1 MLLNIKIVTE
11 YPIWLTAFCLLA
23 GFGYAFFLYR
33 NDNRFEDVKLWVKRT
48 MFLFRFV
55 VVSILCFLLLSPL
68 IKTIF
73 NTVEKPIIVIAQD
86 NTSSILMNKDSVF
99 YKTEY
104 LAKLERLKQKL
115 SSIYEV
121 KMYSFD
127 EQFDEKA
134 DINFTGRITN
144 LSNVFDE
151 LENRFYN
158 QNIGAVI
165 LATDGIFNEGS
176 NPVYTSQTNGVPI
189 YAIALGDTTPQKD
202 VILKDVTLNKLT
214 FLGNQFPM
222 EINGVVQEGEGFKT
236 KLEITNKGKVIFE
249 KKYQINSSN
258 FSINENILLE
268 AKNVGVQNYK
278 VKLSTI
284 ENEVSIANNVQDVYV
299 EVLDGRQDI
308 LILANAP
315 HPDLKALKLSIESNE
330 NYKVKTQMIND
341 FNGNIE
347 AFSLVILHQISGND
361 AVVQKLQQSKTSIWY
376 ILDAKTTTN
385 QFNKLNTGIEILNS
399 NGQTNQVLA
408 SVNEQFP
415 LFSLS
420 ESTIK
425 YINNTTPLLS
435 VFGTYKMSGGGYNLL
450 NQKIGSVITQS
461 PLMTFFQAEHKKIA
475 VLAGEGIWRWRIQEF
490 SKTKKH
496 DGVDELI
503 NKTVQFLSVKEDKSK
518 FRLIVKNKFLEN
530 EEVLFNAELYN
541 DSYELENEPAID
553 LIIKNDK
560 AEEFKYSFNKTTNAY
575 FLNAGIFNPGAYQY
589 SATVKLGDKNYTE
602 KGEFQVAQIQIEMN
616 NTIAN
621 HQLLTNLVKKHDGGL
636 FYPSNLE
643 DINVTIQENNNIT
656 SIIFEEKDLKELINL
671 KWIFGLILLLLS
683 AEWFLR
689 KRNGAY

>member
-11 YPIWLTAFCLLA
+11 YPIWLVAFCFLA
-23 GFGYAFFLYR
+23 GFAYAFFLYR

-55 VVSILCFLLLSPL
+55 TVSILCFLLLSPL

-104 LAKLERLKQKL
+104 LAKLENLKQKL
-115 SSIYEV
+115 SSTYEV
-121 KMYSFD
+121 RMYGFD

-134 DINFTGRITN
+134 NINYTGKITN

-202 VILKDVTLNKLT
+202 IVLRDVVLNKLT
-214 FLGNQFPM
+214 FLGNQFPI
-222 EINGVVQEGEGFKT
+222 EINGIVQEGEGFKT
-236 KLEITNKGKVIFE
+236 KLEIINKGKVVFE
-249 KKYQINSSN
+249 KEYKINSSN
-258 FSINENILLE
+258 FSINENVLIE
-268 AKNVGVQNYK
+268 AKNVGVQHYK
-278 VKLSTI
+278 VKLTAI
-284 ENEVSIANNVQDVYV
+284 ENEVSIVNNVQDVYI
-299 EVLDGRQDI
+299 EVLDGRQEI

-341 FNGNIE
+341 FNGNTE

-385 QFNKLNTGIEILNS
+385 QFNKLNIGLEILNS

-425 YINNTTPLLS
+425 YLNNTTPLLS
-435 VFGTYKMSGGGYNLL
+435 VFGTYKMNENGYNLL
-450 NQKIGSVITQS
+450 NQKIGSVVTQS
-461 PLMTFFQAEHKKIA
+461 PLMTFFQAENKKVA

-490 SKTKKH
+490 NKTKKH
-496 DGVDELI
+496 EAIDELI
-503 NKTVQFLSVKEDKSK
+503 NKAVQFLSVKEDKSK

-541 DSYELENEPAID
+541 DSYELENEPEIEV
-553 LIIKNDK
+553 LVKNEDG
-560 AEEFKYSFNKTTNAY
+560 EEFKFNFNKTTKAY
-575 FLNAGIFNPGAYQY
+575 YLNAGIFNPGAYQY
-589 SATVKLGDKNYTE
+589 NASVMLGDKKYTE
-602 KGEFQVAQIQIEMN
+602 KGEFQVAKIQLEMN

-621 HQLLTNLVKKHDGGL
+621 HQLLANLVKKHDGGL
-636 FYPSNLE
+636 FFPSNLE
-643 DINVTIQENNNIT
+643 DISDAIQENNNIA

>member
-1 MLLNIKIVTE
+1 LLLNIKIVTE
-11 YPIWLTAFCLLA
+11 YPIWLIAFCLLA

-33 NDNRFEDVKLWVKRT
+33 NDDRFEDVKLWVKRT

-104 LAKLERLKQKL
+104 LTKLEDLKQKL
-115 SSIYEV
+115 SSTYEV
-121 KMYSFD
+121 KMYGFD
-127 EQFDEKA
+127 EQFDEKTNI
-134 DINFTGRITN
+134 DFTGKITN

-176 NPVYTSQTNGVPI
+176 NPVYTSQTNGIPI

-202 VILKDVTLNKLT
+202 IILKDVVLNKLT
-214 FLGNQFPM
+214 FLGNQFPI
-222 EINGVVQEGEGFKT
+222 EINGLAQEGEGFKT
-236 KLEITNKGKVIFE
+236 KLEITNKGKVVFE
-249 KKYQINSSN
+249 KEYQINSSN
-258 FSINENILLE
+258 FSINENILIE
-268 AKNVGVQNYK
+268 AKNVGIQHYK
-278 VKLSTI
+278 VKLTAI
-284 ENEVSIANNVQDVYV
+284 ENEVSIANNVQDVYI
-299 EVLDGRQDI
+299 EVLDGRQEI
-308 LILANAP
+308 LIIANAP

-341 FNGNIE
+341 FNGNTE
-347 AFSLVILHQISGND
+347 AYSLVILHQILGNEE
-361 AVVQKLQQSKTSIWY
+361 VIQKLQQSKTSIWY
-376 ILDAKTTTN
+376 ILDAKSTIN
-385 QFNKLNTGIEILNS
+385 QFNKLNTGLEILSS
-399 NGQTNQVLA
+399 NGQTNLVLA
-408 SVNEQFP
+408 NVNEQFP

-420 ESTIK
+420 ENTMK
-425 YINNTTPLLS
+425 YINNTIPLLS
-435 VFGTYKMSGGGYNLL
+435 VFGTYKMTDNGYNLL
-450 NQKIGSVITQS
+450 SQKIGSVVTQS
-461 PLMTFFQAEHKKIA
+461 PLMTFFQSENKKVA

-490 SKTKKH
+490 NKTKKH
-496 DGVDELI
+496 DAIDELI

-518 FRLIVKNKFLEN
+518 FRLIIKNKFLEN

-541 DSYELENEPAID
+541 DSYELENEPEIEV
-553 LIIKNDK
+553 LVKNEDG
-560 AEEFKYSFNKTTNAY
+560 EEFKFNFNKTAKAY
-575 FLNAGIFNPGAYQY
+575 YLNAGIFNPGAYQY
-589 SATVKLGDKNYTE
+589 VASVMLGDKQYTE
-602 KGEFQVAQIQIEMN
+602 KGEFQVAKIQLEMN

-636 FYPSNLE
+636 FYPTNLE
-643 DINVTIQENNNIT
+643 EINDAIQKNNNIA

-671 KWIFGLILLLLS
+671 KWIFVLILLLLS
-683 AEWFLR
+683 VEWFLR